1 MVIKSKVCYIHIFET
16 YIYIYKCSMIWLD
29 ILGFPSVQI
38 AWYSSLYFTPI
49 TYWCHWTY
57 SESEP
62 HSQTYESNWHPLISA
77 SISFCI
83 LSGWENGEIGEK
95 IAISYLSKSHL
106 LLVLCFIICHRDG
119 GWPSVEEL
127 GWWCFVAFSNSVVCN
142 CSKLWRNSNWKLKL
156 CQFDIFKKKQKNK
169 SGDYD

>member
-1 MVIKSKVCYIHIFET
+1 MLYTHIWNI
-16 YIYIYKCSMIWLD
+16 YIYINVAWSGLIFLV
-29 ILGFPSVQI
+29 FHQSI

-49 TYWCHWTY
+49 TCWCHWTY